1 MASRDIESL
10 APATGAN
17 IFLDPEGGL
26 GIYLAQE
33 DGFLDK
39 RFLGGRVMRARA
51 VLGAVLGA
59 LLLGHL
65 EPTFGQGFDQQDRE
79 RLVRLEATILAFMQ
93 QSDKRFAE
101 LREDINKRFE
111 QVDKRF
117 EQLDKRIDDL
127 RQEMNSRLEEMR
139 QDTNKRFEQVDKR
152 IEQLITFLWIL
163 AGIFTAL
170 VVAVIAFA
178 YWDRRTIIRRAKEE
192 ALKEMQEAGR
202 WKTILEAL
210 RQVAIKDSNVAE
222 ALRRFNLL

>member
-51 VLGAVLGA
+51 VLGAVLGV

-65 EPTFGQGFDQQDRE
+65 EPTFGQGFDQQERE

-101 LREDINKRFE
+101 LREDMNKRF
-111 QVDKRF
+111 D
-117 EQLDKRIDDL
+117 QLDKRIDDL

-192 ALKEMQEAGR
+192 ALKEMEEAGR

>member
-1 MASRDIESL
+1 MRAKL
-10 APATGAN
+10 VFGA
-17 IFLDPEGGL
+17 IL
-26 GIYLAQE
+26 GILFV
-33 DGFLDK
+33 GFV
-39 RFLGGRVMRARA
+39 GVSS
-51 VLGAVLGA
+51 
-59 LLLGHL
+59 
-65 EPTFGQGFDQQDRE
+65 GQGFEQEDRE
-79 RLVRLEATILAFMQ
+79 RLIRLEATLQVFMQ
-93 QSDKRFAE
+93 QTDKRFAE

-117 EQLDKRIDDL
+117 EQLDRRIDDL

-139 QDTNKRFEQVDKR
+139 ADTNKRFEEMRQDTNKRFEQIDKR

-192 ALKEMQEAGR
+192 ALKEMEEASR